1 MTAETSDARIL
12 QDVLVS
18 ARSKNAGPFS
28 VTIDLFF
35 PDAATF
41 HDVCDRKVLNR
52 EVVGTLYGLPPE
64 QVKIFEFEPAL
75 AIKVSLPRLV
85 PGGSPGDVDVAGGQ
99 QFVPLLGV
107 PLTPGP
113 DERNTRNNS
122 RNDST

>member
-1 MTAETSDARIL
+1 MATEPQTL

-41 HDVCDRKVLNR
+41 HDVCARKLLDRD
-52 EVVGTLYGLPPE
+52 VVGRLYGLPPE
-64 QVKIFEFEPAL
+64 HVKVFEFEPAL
-75 AIKVSLPRLV
+75 AIKVSMPRLV

-99 QFVPLLGV
+99 QFVPLLGI
-107 PLTPGP
+107 PLGSARPG
-113 DERNTRNNS
+113 R
-122 RNDST
+122 

>member
-1 MTAETSDARIL
+1 MGAPRAASPSDKRTL

-18 ARSKNAGPFS
+18 ARSKNAGPFT

-41 HDVCDRKVLNR
+41 HDVCDRQVIDAEL
-52 EVVGTLYGLPPE
+52 VGDLYGLPPD

-85 PGGSPGDVDVAGGQ
+85 PGGAPGDVDVAGGQ
-99 QFVPLLGV
+99 QFAPLLGV
-107 PLTPGP
+107 PLSGRPAGET
-113 DERNTRNNS
+113 
-122 RNDST
+122 

>member
-1 MTAETSDARIL
+1 MTADTSDARIL

-35 PDAATF
+35 SDRATF

-52 EVVGTLYGLPPE
+52 ALVGRLYGLPPE

-107 PLTPGP
+107 PLAPGS
-113 DERNTRNNS
+113 DGRDS
-122 RNDST
+122 RNDSK

>member
-1 MTAETSDARIL
+1 MAAAPRTL

-41 HDVCDRKVLNR
+41 HDVCERKVLDR
-52 EVVGTLYGLPPE
+52 DVVGRLYSLPPE
-64 QVKIFEFEPAL
+64 QVQIFEFEPAL
-75 AIKVSLPRLV
+75 AIKVSMPRLV

-99 QFVPLLGV
+99 QFVPLLSV
-107 PLTPGP
+107 PLGGRPGGR
-113 DERNTRNNS
+113 DR
-122 RNDST
+122 